1 MLRKD
6 LKVFSVGQPSVSS
19 LSESEQK
26 VFYITLLTRILELRK
41 QQLEKAEDNE
51 GKNENNRS

>member
-41 QQLEKAEDNE
+41 QQLEKAEDKDV
-51 GKNENNRS
+51 KNENRS